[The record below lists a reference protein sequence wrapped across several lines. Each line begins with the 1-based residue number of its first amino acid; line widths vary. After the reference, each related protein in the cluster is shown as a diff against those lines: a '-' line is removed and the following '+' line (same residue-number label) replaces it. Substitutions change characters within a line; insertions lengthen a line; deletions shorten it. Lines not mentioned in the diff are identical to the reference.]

1 MRGRKEESTWRE
13 NLGAIHPKIQR
24 AKQAVGNA
32 ELIEII
38 RAEIGANGPI
48 PFARF
53 MELAL
58 YHPQHGYY
66 ASGRANIGRRGD
78 FFTNVSVGPLFG
90 KLLAAQFAEI
100 WEKLRRPRDLKI
112 VEQGAHDGI
121 FAADALST
129 LRQSAS
135 DCFAATSYC
144 IVEPF
149 PIWRERQQENL
160 REFAEKTSWVA
171 SIDDMEPF
179 VGIHFSNELF
189 DSLPV
194 HLIVS
199 GGVANGA
206 TVWNEKFVD
215 LEHGLSAGAPCG
227 VELRCQNAPF
237 EFVTSTVSRPDLLPH
252 HLGFFPAGF
261 ETEVNLA
268 APKLMSEIAK
278 LSRGL
283 ILTIDYGF
291 PRAEFYSLY
300 RNQGTLQVRAKQKK
314 LASPFEQIGLADIS
328 AHVEWSSLA
337 EAAQSSGATP
347 IGFTDQHHFLTGIIS
362 KFFPDADFDP
372 SEKRALQTLLHPEML
387 GRSFQVLVLGKDFHE
402 TLAGFQFGR
411 DPIATL
417 GV

>member
-24 AKQAVGNA
+24 AKQAVENS
-32 ELIEII
+32 ELAEII

-58 YHPQHGYY
+58 YHPKQGYY

-90 KLLAAQFAEI
+90 KLLAMQFAEI
-100 WEKLRRPRDLKI
+100 WEKLGRPGDFKI
-112 VEQGAHDGI
+112 VEQGAHDGV
-121 FAADALST
+121 FAADVLTAL
-129 LRQSAS
+129 RHSAS
-135 DCFAATSYC
+135 DCFDAASYV
-144 IVEPF
+144 IVEAF
-149 PIWRERQQENL
+149 PIWRERQQKNL
-160 REFAEKTSWVA
+160 GEVAEKISWFA
-171 SIDDMEPF
+171 SIDEMEPF

-206 TVWNEKFVD
+206 TVWSEKFVTVAAD
-215 LEHGLSAGAPCG
+215 KFAFATAS
-227 VELRCQNAPF
+227 
-237 EFVTSTVSRPDLLPH
+237 VSRSDLPVD

-261 ETEVNLA
+261 ETEVSLA
-268 APKLMSEIAK
+268 APKLMSEIAAK

-291 PRAEFYSLY
+291 PRVEFYSLY

-328 AHVEWSSLA
+328 THVEWTSFA

-347 IGFTDQHHFLTGIIS
+347 IGFTDQHHFLTGVIS
-362 KFFPDADFDP
+362 KFFPDADFDA

-387 GRSFQVLVLGKDFHE
+387 GRNFQVLALGQDFHE
-402 TLAGFQFGR
+402 TLAGFQFGG
-411 DPIATL
+411 DPVAALQI
-417 GV
+417 

>member
-1 MRGRKEESTWRE
+1 MANSE
-13 NLGAIHPKIQR
+13 L
-24 AKQAVGNA
+24 V
-32 ELIEII
+32 ELIRTEI
-38 RAEIGANGPI
+38 EANGPI
-48 PFARF
+48 SFARF

-58 YHPQHGYY
+58 YYPERGYY

-100 WEKLRRPRDLKI
+100 WEKLGRPGDFEI

-121 FAADALST
+121 FAADVLSA
-129 LRQSAS
+129 LRQFAG
-135 DCFAATSYC
+135 DCFAVTSYC

-149 PIWRERQQENL
+149 SIWRERQKKNL
-160 REFAEKTSWVA
+160 REFAEKTCWVA
-171 SIDDMEPF
+171 SVNEIAPF

-206 TVWNEKFVD
+206 TAWNEKFV
-215 LEHGLSAGAPCG
+215 EHRLSAGAPSG
-227 VELRCQNAPF
+227 VELRCPGAPF
-237 EFVTSTVSRPDLLPH
+237 EFVTSIVNRSDLLPD

-268 APKLMSEIAK
+268 APKLVGKIAAK
-278 LSRGL
+278 LSRGV

-291 PRAEFYSLY
+291 PRTEFYSLH
-300 RNQGTLQVRAKQKK
+300 RSRGSLQVRANQKT
-314 LASPFEQIGLADIS
+314 LSSPFHEIGLADIS
-328 AHVEWSSLA
+328 VHVEWTSLA
-337 EAAQSSGATP
+337 EAAQSSGAKP

-362 KFFPDADFDP
+362 TFFPEVKFDP

-387 GRSFQVLVLGKDFHE
+387 GRNFQALALGKDFHE
-402 TLAGFQFGR
+402 TLSGFRFAR
-411 DPIATL
+411 DPVIAL
-417 GV
+417 GL

>member
-1 MRGRKEESTWRE
+1 MANS
-13 NLGAIHPKIQR
+13 
-24 AKQAVGNA
+24 
-32 ELIEII
+32 ELAEII
-38 RAEIGANGPI
+38 RAEIDANGPI

-58 YHPQHGYY
+58 YHPKHGYY
-66 ASGRANIGRRGD
+66 AGGRANIGRRGD

-100 WEKLRRPRDLKI
+100 WEKLERPRDFKI
-112 VEQGAHDGI
+112 VEQGAHDGV
-121 FAADALST
+121 FAADALT
-129 LRQSAS
+129 ALRQSAA
-135 DCFAATSYC
+135 DCFSATSYFL
-144 IVEPF
+144 IESF
-149 PIWRERQQENL
+149 PIWRERQKKNL
-160 REFAEKTSWVA
+160 REFAEKISWVA
-171 SIDDMEPF
+171 SIDQMEPF

-194 HLIVS
+194 HLVVS

-206 TVWNEKFVD
+206 TVWNEKFVSVAAD
-215 LEHGLSAGAPCG
+215 NFAFATANVACS
-227 VELRCQNAPF
+227 ELQL
-237 EFVTSTVSRPDLLPH
+237 D

-268 APKLMSEIAK
+268 APKLMSEVAAK

-291 PRAEFYSLY
+291 SRTQFYSLQ
-300 RNQGTLQVRAKQKK
+300 RSGGSLQVRANQRK
-314 LASPFEQIGLADIS
+314 LSSPFQQIGLADIS

-347 IGFTDQHHFLTGIIS
+347 VGFTDQHHFLTGIIS
-362 KFFPDADFDP
+362 KFFPDADFDA

-387 GRSFQVLVLGKDFHE
+387 GRNFQALALGKDFHE
-402 TLAGFQFGR
+402 KLAGFQFAR
-411 DPIATL
+411 DPIVAL
-417 GV
+417 QR

>member
-1 MRGRKEESTWRE
+1 M
-13 NLGAIHPKIQR
+13 
-24 AKQAVGNA
+24 GNA

-66 ASGRANIGRRGD
+66 ASGRAHIGRRGD

-189 DSLPV
+189 DSIPV

-268 APKLMSEIAK
+268 APKL
-278 LSRGL
+278 
-283 ILTIDYGF
+283 
-291 PRAEFYSLY
+291 
-300 RNQGTLQVRAKQKK
+300 
-314 LASPFEQIGLADIS
+314 IG
-328 AHVEWSSLA
+328 
-337 EAAQSSGATP
+337 
-347 IGFTDQHHFLTGIIS
+347 
-362 KFFPDADFDP
+362 ADFLMTP
-372 SEKRALQTLLHPEML
+372 VSMSSPLRRPIICT
-387 GRSFQVLVLGKDFHE
+387 GKW
-402 TLAGFQFGR
+402 R
-411 DPIATL
+411 
-417 GV
+417 

>member
-1 MRGRKEESTWRE
+1 MANS
-13 NLGAIHPKIQR
+13 
-24 AKQAVGNA
+24 
-32 ELIEII
+32 ELIQII

-48 PFARF
+48 SFARF

-58 YHPQHGYY
+58 YHPDRGYY
-66 ASGRANIGRRGD
+66 ASGGANIGRRGD

-100 WEKLRRPRDLKI
+100 WEKLGRPGDFKI
-112 VEQGAHDGI
+112 VEQGAHDGV
-121 FAADALST
+121 FGVDALT
-129 LRQSAS
+129 ALRQSAG

-149 PIWRERQQENL
+149 PIWQEREEKNL
-160 REFAEKTSWVA
+160 HEFAEKTSWVA
-171 SIDDMEPF
+171 SIEEIEPF

-206 TVWNEKFVD
+206 TVWHEKFVTVAAD
-215 LEHGLSAGAPCG
+215 NFAFAIA
-227 VELRCQNAPF
+227 N
-237 EFVTSTVSRPDLLPH
+237 VSRSGLQLD

-261 ETEVNLA
+261 EAEVNLA
-268 APKLMSEIAK
+268 APKLMSEIATK

-291 PRAEFYSLY
+291 PRKEFYSL
-300 RNQGTLQVRAKQKK
+300 RRSQGSLQVRAKQKK
-314 LASPFEQIGLADIS
+314 LSSPFQQIGLADIS
-328 AHVEWSSLA
+328 AHVEWTSLA
-337 EAAQSSGATP
+337 EAPQSSGARS
-347 IGFTDQHHFLTGIIS
+347 ISFTDQHHFLTGIIS
-362 KFFPDADFDP
+362 KFFPDTDFDV

-387 GRSFQVLVLGKDFHE
+387 GRNFQVLALGKKFHE
-402 TLAGFQFGR
+402 MLSGFQFAR
-411 DPIATL
+411 DPGVAL
-417 GV
+417 GI

>member
-1 MRGRKEESTWRE
+1 LEGNLRRNSPE
-13 NLGAIHPKIQR
+13 NPK
-24 AKQAVGNA
+24 AKKAVANS
-32 ELIEII
+32 ELAEII

-48 PFARF
+48 SFACF

-58 YHPQHGYY
+58 YHPDRGYY

-100 WEKLRRPRDLKI
+100 WEKLGRPDDFKI
-112 VEQGAHDGI
+112 IEQGAHDGV
-121 FAADALST
+121 FAADALSA
-129 LRQSAS
+129 LRQSAR
-135 DCFAATSYC
+135 DCFPATSYC

-149 PIWRERQQENL
+149 PIWRERQQKNL
-160 REFAEKTSWVA
+160 GEFAEKTSWVA
-171 SIDDMEPF
+171 SIDEIAPF

-206 TVWNEKFVD
+206 TVWNEKFVTVAAD
-215 LEHGLSAGAPCG
+215 NFAFAIA
-227 VELRCQNAPF
+227 N
-237 EFVTSTVSRPDLLPH
+237 VSRSGLQLD

-261 ETEVNLA
+261 EAEVNLA
-268 APKLMSEIAK
+268 APKLMSAIAAK

-291 PRAEFYSLY
+291 PRTEFYSLH
-300 RNQGTLQVRAKQKK
+300 RSQGSLQVRAKQKK
-314 LASPFEQIGLADIS
+314 LPSPFQQIGLADIS
-328 AHVEWSSLA
+328 AHVEWTSLA
-337 EAAQSSGATP
+337 EAAESSGARP

-362 KFFPDADFDP
+362 NFFPDAPFDA
-372 SEKRALQTLLHPEML
+372 SEKRSLQTLLHPEML
-387 GRSFQVLVLGKDFHE
+387 GRNFQVLALGKDFHE
-402 TLAGFQFGR
+402 TLSGFRFAR
-411 DPIATL
+411 DPAAAL
-417 GV
+417 GL